1 MSSSLGPGRYGMHQL
16 TFTTV
21 HCSISLDGFI
31 AGPNQS
37 YDAPGGKGGFDLHRW
52 HSDREQGGRVVDK
65 AWADS
70 LLRPRG
76 AYLMGR
82 NMFSPVRGD
91 DSAGQ
96 ACKQAISNG
105 DWWGPFIE

>member
-1 MSSSLGPGRYGMHQL
+1 MTEKASRAVSSPLRVAS
-16 TFTTV
+16 F
-21 HCSISLDGFI
+21 F
-31 AGPNQS
+31 AGI
-37 YDAPGGKGGFDLHRW
+37 GGFDLHRW

-82 NMFSPVRGD
+82 NMFSPVRGAWSSWED
-91 DSAGQ
+91 ECA
-96 ACKQAISNG
+96 ARR
-105 DWWGPFIE
+105 W